1 MRLRL
6 EADDGR
12 QRRLLWMSGV
22 EKRYGDRTLF
32 HDVQLELV
40 RGERL
45 ALVGPNGC
53 GKSTLIRIMMGL
65 ERPDRGEVR
74 RAGRWAYMRQGRD
87 DLRDES
93 SILEELK
100 EVERDE
106 TILRTLL
113 ACLGLPGDRVFQKVG
128 TLSHGERTR
137 VAIAKLVL
145 DNTDLLILDEPT
157 NHLDVPSREAIE
169 AALLTY
175 PGAVVFATHDRSF
188 LRIADKAL
196 RFRNGIAKLDAVGE
210 KREQSPRSASARPH
224 EETLVLENRLAQ
236 LGARLSDGSLSPDEK
251 EALEQAYVSTARA
264 LRERP

>member
-1 MRLRL
+1 
-6 EADDGR
+6 
-12 QRRLLWMSGV
+12 
-22 EKRYGDRTLF
+22 
-32 HDVQLELV
+32 
-40 RGERL
+40 
-45 ALVGPNGC
+45 
-53 GKSTLIRIMMGL
+53 
-65 ERPDRGEVR
+65 
-74 RAGRWAYMRQGRD
+74 
-87 DLRDES
+87 
-93 SILEELK
+93 
-100 EVERDE
+100 
-106 TILRTLL
+106 
-113 ACLGLPGDRVFQKVG
+113 LPGDRVFQKVG